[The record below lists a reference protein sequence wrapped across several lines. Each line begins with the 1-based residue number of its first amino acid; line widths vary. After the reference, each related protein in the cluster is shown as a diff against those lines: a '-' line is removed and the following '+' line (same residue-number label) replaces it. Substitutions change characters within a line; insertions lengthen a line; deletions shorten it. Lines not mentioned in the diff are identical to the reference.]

1 MSSRLRPA
9 AFLLDFSR
17 FSLLPPPLSIV
28 VTALSSHPLRTL
40 FSRNQS
46 LVFNMMNRMF
56 VLGLAAAGLVSAKAT
71 VTSMFI
77 YDADPQPLAASI
89 MGNVRRPDLKSH
101 LAP

>member
-1 MSSRLRPA
+1 
-9 AFLLDFSR
+9 
-17 FSLLPPPLSIV
+17 
-28 VTALSSHPLRTL
+28 
-40 FSRNQS
+40 
-46 LVFNMMNRMF
+46 MMNRMF